1 MTENLTFLV
10 IPSAYTRKRIVPS
23 MVSVDP
29 LKHVSDRAEG
39 AEGSMSSRL
48 IPILTSV
55 HLKMRSTE
63 LPVSTRTLVTVQSLI
78 LTSTRSESLCGLWT
92 PAESSLEKVIG
103 GLAFGVVR
111 QRLAVIAFRR
121 KAFTDLTE
129 SLPGGDPPMITFKR

>member
-1 MTENLTFLV
+1 MTENLTFWAM
-10 IPSAYTRKRIVPS
+10 PSAYSRKRIVLS

-29 LKHVSDRAEG
+29 LKPVSDRAEDF
-39 AEGSMSSRL
+39 MSSRS

-129 SLPGGDPPMITFKR
+129 SLPGGDPPLITFKR